1 MSGLIAGLPGFMT
14 TVLGFLLILTVIV
27 FVHEMGH
34 FLIARWCGVTVK
46 TFSIGFGRELWG
58 RDDRY
63 GTHWRIAAIPL
74 GGYVKFIDDANAASA
89 ASSDA
94 LREMSPSDRAGAFQL
109 KPIWQRAAV
118 VAAGPLANFVL
129 AIALYSGLNA
139 TYGVRLPPPV
149 VDAVVAGKPAEKA
162 GIKPGDRVLSI
173 AGKDVE
179 TFEDIINLVAMYGGR
194 ELDVLID
201 RDGAKLLIPVT
212 PEVEDIKNDLDLPMK
227 IGDIGVHRFQAARI
241 GSLLPGMPAEAAGL
255 KLGDLVTAI
264 DGQPIKTFESLGDK
278 IGVSAGRMVQLDIE
292 RSGANLKFAV
302 TPVPR
307 QVPDGAGKTKN
318 VGRIGIGPQSLQ
330 PQAVSLPT
338 ALRLGTRE
346 TWSNITQTLSGLG
359 EIFAGRQAANQI
371 GGPILMAEVTGK
383 AMESGAEYV
392 LRLLA
397 YFSVSI
403 GLLNLFPIPV
413 LDGGHLLFY
422 AIEAVRR
429 RPLPPAVQDMAF
441 RVGFA
446 VLLTLIV
453 FANYNDIVRKA
464 KGLFPGMG

>member
-1 MSGLIAGLPGFMT
+1 MAGLSSGLSTLF
-14 TVLGFLLILTVIV
+14 GFLLILTVIV
-27 FVHEMGH
+27 FIHEMGH
-34 FLIARWCGVTVK
+34 FLVARWCGVTVK

-58 RDDRY
+58 RTDRY

-89 ASSDA
+89 GSADA
-94 LREMSPSDRAGAFQL
+94 LKDMSQAERTGAFQL

-118 VAAGPLANFVL
+118 VAAGPLANFLL
-129 AIALYSGLNA
+129 AIVVYSALNT

-149 VDAVVAGKPAEKA
+149 IDGVVVGKPAAVA
-162 GIKPGDRVLSI
+162 GIKQGDRVLSI
-173 AGKDVE
+173 GGTDVE
-179 TFEDIINLVAMYGGR
+179 TFDDITNFVSLNGGR
-194 ELDVLID
+194 ELDMVID
-201 RDGAKLLIPVT
+201 RNGAKLLISLIPDVVNI
-212 PEVEDIKNDLDLPMK
+212 ENDLDLPMK
-227 IGDIGVHRFQAARI
+227 IGDIGVRRHQAARVGAI
-241 GSLLPGMPAEAAGL
+241 SPGMPAEGAGL
-255 KLGDLVTAI
+255 KLGDLIVAV
-264 DGQPIKTFESLGDK
+264 DGQAVNGFESLGEK
-278 IGVSAGRMVQLDIE
+278 IGVSAGKEVRLSIE
-292 RSGANLKFAV
+292 RDRAPIEIAV

-307 QVPDGAGKTKN
+307 PAPDGPGKTKD
-318 VGRIGIGPQSLQ
+318 VGRIGIAPEPLQ
-330 PQAVSLPT
+330 PQDVGLVKSVQ
-338 ALRLGTRE
+338 LGTVE
-346 TWSNITQTLSGLG
+346 TWSNITQTLKGLG
-359 EIFAGRQAANQI
+359 EIFAGRQSADQI

-383 AMESGAEYV
+383 AMDSGVEYV

-413 LDGGHLLFY
+413 LDGGHLVFY

-453 FANYNDIVRKA
+453 FANYNDIARKA